1 MEKYDIKT
9 ETWSFG
15 PNMKRK
21 RAGAGICV
29 CDGKIYVA
37 GMYGLINRYE
47 RWFFFSL
54 NKATQGNLGLLFPSS
69 VGFSDLVVHVF
80 PYSE

>member
-37 GMYGLINRYE
+37 GTYGRINRYE
-47 RWFFFSL
+47 RCFFF
-54 NKATQGNLGLLFPSS
+54 LL
-69 VGFSDLVVHVF
+69 
-80 PYSE
+80 E

>member
-37 GMYGLINRYE
+37 GMYGHINRYE
-47 RWFFFSL
+47 RWVFF
-54 NKATQGNLGLLFPSS
+54 
-69 VGFSDLVVHVF
+69 
-80 PYSE
+80 